1 MKDHFQGVGNVI
13 RADIVTQNGRPRGMG
28 TVEFSS
34 KAEVERAISQFDHT
48 PFLDRDI
55 FVRQDN
61 PPPSSNGRRDR
72 YSDRGYGRDF
82 GGRGG
87 YGRDYD
93 RGYGDRGGYRSNDRG
108 YGGGYGSGRFDRGG
122 YGGGR
127 GGYSDRYPPR
137 RDDRPQHKGYEVF
150 VANLPF
156 SINWQA
162 LKDIFR
168 ECGTIIHADVRLDN
182 YGRSRGFGIVSFENK
197 EDVDNAI
204 KRFNGYEVEGRALD
218 VHEGKNNAA
227 LNEGSR
233 FTERPSSVVNSQFT
247 EGVVGNGERNGTIFV
262 ENLPFATSNQD
273 LLDLFDTVAQVDTAE
288 IKFDSTG
295 RPSGSAV
302 VKFGN
307 EESAEAA
314 IEKLN
319 GYTYGGRELNI
330 TFAKLP

>member
-1 MKDHFQGVGNVI
+1 GRGGYRSEGRFGDSQAPHSKSDRNYENSIFVGNLPFDCDWSQLKDHFQGVGNVI

-82 GGRGG
+82 GG
-87 YGRDYD
+87 
-93 RGYGDRGGYRSNDRG
+93 
-108 YGGGYGSGRFDRGG
+108 
-122 YGGGR
+122 
-127 GGYSDRYPPR
+127 

-227 LNEGSR
+227 LNEGSS